1 MIDSKEL
8 GEPENILSIDR
19 IVLETK
25 EDELPEKVEPI
36 KAQDIKSY
44 LDTKVI
50 GQETAKVQISVL
62 LSMHMN
68 WFNQKNK
75 MHISPNAL
83 VVGPTGVGKTH
94 TLRIASEYLK
104 VPFIAVDTTAIVR
117 AGIVGLGVEDIL
129 ADLVREAREML
140 KRQDTFISTPDSWE
154 DASED
159 DTAMELAKRGII
171 FFDEFDK
178 VNADSDNSNIKDSNL
193 SSQRRLLKLT
203 DGAVLKVG
211 ERGTSDNFSS
221 MDTSGI
227 LFVAGGAF
235 VGIDQNKIRTKRS
248 AQMARDLAKKP
259 NLVISEDIVNYGFMP
274 ELVARFPILI
284 EYEALSQKDLL
295 NILDNHSISPVQVWK
310 EHFRILGKDLI
321 FTQDAKEF
329 AATKALNLKMGARGL
344 QQILFPALA
353 RMAFEIESSSAS
365 TYEVNSE
372 KLERAWMK
380 I

>member
-1 MIDSKEL
+1 MINSKESENHENLPSIDS
-8 GEPENILSIDR
+8 

-36 KAQDIKSY
+36 KAKDIKNY

-50 GQETAKVQISVL
+50 GQEIAKVQISVL

-68 WFNQKNK
+68 WFKQKNK
-75 MHISPNAL
+75 MHRSPNAL

-104 VPFIAVDTTAIVR
+104 VPFVAVDTTAIVR
-117 AGIVGLGVEDIL
+117 AGIVGLAVEGIL

-140 KRQDTFISTPDSWE
+140 KRQDTYTPDASE

-159 DTAMELAKRGII
+159 ETAMELAKRGII

-193 SSQRRLLKLT
+193 SIQRRLLKLT

-211 ERGTSDNFSS
+211 ESESYNKFSS

-235 VGIDQNKIRTKRS
+235 VGIDQPKVRTKRS

-284 EYEALSQKDLL
+284 EYEPLSQKDLL
-295 NILDNHSISPVQVWK
+295 TILDNHSISPIQVWQ
-310 EHFRILGKDLI
+310 EHFRILGKDLT
-321 FTQDAKEF
+321 FTKDAKEF

-353 RMAFEIESSSAS
+353 RMAFDIESSSAS

>member
-8 GEPENILSIDR
+8 GEHENIVSIDR

-25 EDELPEKVEPI
+25 EDQLPEKVEPI

-75 MHISPNAL
+75 MHRSPNAL

-104 VPFIAVDTTAIVR
+104 VPFVAVDTTAIVR

-129 ADLVREAREML
+129 ADLVREAIEML
-140 KRQDTFISTPDSWE
+140 KRQDTVISTVD
-154 DASED
+154 DSED
-159 DTAMELAKRGII
+159 DTATELAKRGII

-178 VNADSDNSNIKDSNL
+178 VNADSDNSNTKDSNL
-193 SSQRRLLKLT
+193 SIQRRLLKLT

-211 ERGTSDNFSS
+211 ERGPYNEFSS

-235 VGIDQNKIRTKRS
+235 VGIDQNKVRTKRS
-248 AQMARDLAKKP
+248 ALMARDLAKKP

-284 EYEALSQKDLL
+284 EYEPLSQKDLL
-295 NILDNHSISPVQVWK
+295 TILDNHSISPIQVWK

>member
-75 MHISPNAL
+75 MHRSPNAL